1 MDEQT
6 TNTVSENKTKK
17 IAVAFLLLV
26 IGVFLAISFFTF
38 FFTWKNDQSELLNKT
53 ATEILFSH
61 IENEDPALSEAAPLE
76 IQNKGGKLGAI
87 VAKKFIHDW
96 FGIGSFSFVFL
107 CFFFM
112 LYFFNI
118 EFAKKQNLKRI
129 FFVPISLTIISS
141 ITFGFFFNDIFD
153 GNIGGC
159 LGYYFSYQL
168 LRNILGT
175 FITALVIIATDL
187 IYIFFTFKQ
196 VLPFISN
203 KIQAFKEK
211 REAKL
216 NASTENEEQLSEAT
230 QQEEEVVTSE
240 IVSQDDTQNE
250 EAQTFNQP
258 IQQEQIEEQ
267 TSTPVEQNQPVE
279 EIEETI
285 ETESVEQEE
294 ATSQDTEEQENT
306 EDSQDSEE
314 QDSSEES
321 TEEDK
326 IEETQENNSDTQ
338 ENIED
343 SSDEENEDEE
353 DEAVLDPNDEEEE
366 NSSKTE
372 PITNI
377 GGMQITNTNA
387 AAENTEDIKMEMQ
400 DYDPKADLSHFKQPD
415 TTLLKIY
422 DNDKQAVEVDE
433 DEIISNK
440 NLIEKTL
447 SDFKIN
453 IEKISATVGPTI
465 TLYEIVPAAG
475 TKISKIQALE
485 KDIMM
490 SLSALGIRII
500 APIPGKGSVGIEV
513 PNKKRQ
519 VVSMY
524 SVLNSKSFKE
534 STMELPVALGRTI
547 TNEVY
552 MFDLAKTPHLLV
564 AGATGQG
571 KSVGLNAIVTSLLY
585 KKHPSQLKFVL
596 VDPKMVEFSIYEG
609 LKNHYMAQYPG
620 EEDIIITDCMK
631 VQQTLKSLVQE
642 MENRYKLLM
651 EAHCRNIIEYNDK
664 FIHRQLNPNNGHKY
678 LSYIVIIIDEFG
690 DFIMQ
695 AGKEIE
701 TPIARIAQKARAVG
715 MHLILATQR
724 PSVNIITGII
734 KANVPSRMA
743 FKTASGIDSKT
754 ILDAPGAEGLVG
766 RGDLLISTN
775 GAKPERV
782 QCAFVD
788 TPEVERIVKFI
799 SDQQSYGMP
808 MQLPE
813 VQDSQSLDVQKTS
826 SSAQGGGK
834 LDPIFEEAAQFIV
847 ASGTASTS
855 FIQRKFEVGYNRAGR
870 IMDQMERHGIVGP
883 SNGSKA
889 RELKTDT
896 LGLDQIL
903 NDLRAKNLLE

>member
-1 MDEQT
+1 MFGKIKNTLTVKETKWRIFFALALT
-6 TNTVSENKTKK
+6 TF
-17 IAVAFLLLV
+17 AVLLT
-26 IGVFLAISFFTF
+26 ISFFSF
-38 FFTWKNDQSELLNKT
+38 FFTWENDQSELLGRST
-53 ATEILFSH
+53 FEVLFS
-61 IENEDPALSEAAPLE
+61 NNTSEDPAYDEEPVLQ
-76 IQNKGGKLGAI
+76 IQNPAGKLGALL
-87 VAKKFIHDW
+87 AKKCIHDW
-96 FGIGSFSFVFL
+96 FGIGAFAFIFICLYIAGRLLFESVRKTEAKRYLFV
-107 CFFFM
+107 
-112 LYFFNI
+112 
-118 EFAKKQNLKRI
+118 A
-129 FFVPISLTIISS
+129 VSLMILSS
-141 ITFGFFFNDIFD
+141 LLFGFFANNALD
-153 GNIGGC
+153 GNLGGC
-159 LGYYFSYQL
+159 FGYYFCYGL
-168 LRNILGT
+168 LRNVLGGFVTGLLLIFTT
-175 FITALVIIATDL
+175 FIYVI
-187 IYIFFTFKQ
+187 FTFKN
-196 VLPFISN
+196 VLPAMSSLF
-203 KIQAFKEK
+203 EK
-211 REAKL
+211 WKAKR
-216 NASTENEEQLSEAT
+216 NSQKQTENTATEIIEEKQEEPHVQQIGEQIIE
-230 QQEEEVVTSE
+230 QQEVETYNS
-240 IVSQDDTQNE
+240 
-250 EAQTFNQP
+250 P
-258 IQQEQIEEQ
+258 IQPEPPVAEQEDIEPSVAEEEPEVEESDEETITEETPIEEQ
-267 TSTPVEQNQPVE
+267 TEDIQPTV
-279 EIEETI
+279 I
-285 ETESVEQEE
+285 
-294 ATSQDTEEQENT
+294 
-306 EDSQDSEE
+306 SE
-314 QDSSEES
+314 
-321 TEEDK
+321 
-326 IEETQENNSDTQ
+326 
-338 ENIED
+338 
-343 SSDEENEDEE
+343 EENEDVAEPEEIVEE
-353 DEAVLDPNDEEEE
+353 DTNEEPIEEAEEEIIQPVVIE
-366 NSSKTE
+366 PVKKEDNSLT
-372 PITNI
+372 IN
-377 GGMQITNTNA
+377 NTLGEA
-387 AAENTEDIKMEMQ
+387 PKNTDDIKVVMQ
-400 DYDPKADLSHFKQPD
+400 DYDPKADLSKFKQPD

-422 DNDKQAVEVDE
+422 DNDKQAVEVDQ

-440 NLIEKTL
+440 NLIKKTL

-453 IEKISATVGPTI
+453 IDKISATVGPTI
-465 TLYEIVPAAG
+465 TLYEIVPASG
-475 TKISKIQALE
+475 TKISRIQNLE

-524 SVLNSKSFKE
+524 SVLNSQAFKE
-534 STMELPVALGRTI
+534 STMELPVALGKTI

-596 VDPKMVEFSIYEG
+596 VDPKMVEFSIYKG

-620 EEDIIITDCMK
+620 EEDIIIVDCMK

-642 MENRYKLLM
+642 MEDRYKLLM
-651 EAHCRNIIEYNDK
+651 KAHCRNIIEYNDK
-664 FIHRQLNPNNGHKY
+664 FIHRHLLPTEGHKY

-799 SDQQSYGMP
+799 EEQQSYGEP

-813 VQDSQSLDVQKTS
+813 VKDTNSGGDMAQTNS
-826 SSAQGGGK
+826 SEKGGGK
-834 LDPIFEEAAQFIV
+834 LDPIFEEASQFIV
-847 ASGTASTS
+847 ASGSGSTS
-855 FIQRKFEVGYNRAGR
+855 LIQRKFEVGYNRAGR

-883 SNGSKA
+883 YNGSKA
-889 RELKTDT
+889 RELKTDI

-903 NDLRAKNLLE
+903 NDLRAKGLLE